1 MIYFLLDDL
10 SVKKGYFYGKINIFK
25 LGGGG
30 KIRTFEDRS
39 QRVYSPPHLTALE
52 PLLWGSVPLF
62 NKASNNKR
70 FIYFI
75 YANATRDLIGK
86 Y

>member
-1 MIYFLLDDL
+1 MSLKILL
-10 SVKKGYFYGKINIFK
+10 S
-25 LGGGG
+25 GGGG

-52 PLLWGSVPLF
+52 PLLMGKRPLF
-62 NKASNNKR
+62 NKASNNMR

-75 YANATRDLIGK
+75 YAIATRELIRIYQKKRVKDLKI
-86 Y
+86 YE

>member
-1 MIYFLLDDL
+1 
-10 SVKKGYFYGKINIFK
+10 
-25 LGGGG
+25 
-30 KIRTFEDRS
+30 
-39 QRVYSPPHLTALE
+39 
-52 PLLWGSVPLF
+52 LF

-86 Y
+86 YYKNRIKHLIIYE

>member
-1 MIYFLLDDL
+1 
-10 SVKKGYFYGKINIFK
+10 
-25 LGGGG
+25 
-30 KIRTFEDRS
+30 
-39 QRVYSPPHLTALE
+39 
-52 PLLWGSVPLF
+52 LF

-75 YANATRDLIGK
+75 HANATRDLIGK

>member
-1 MIYFLLDDL
+1 MLSKILL
-10 SVKKGYFYGKINIFK
+10 N
-25 LGGGG
+25 GGGG

-39 QRVYSPPHLTALE
+39 QRVYRPPHLPALE

-86 Y
+86 YQKNRIKQIEIYE

>member
-1 MIYFLLDDL
+1 
-10 SVKKGYFYGKINIFK
+10 
-25 LGGGG
+25 
-30 KIRTFEDRS
+30 
-39 QRVYSPPHLTALE
+39 
-52 PLLWGSVPLF
+52 LF

-86 Y
+86 YQKNRIKQILIYE

>member
-1 MIYFLLDDL
+1 
-10 SVKKGYFYGKINIFK
+10 
-25 LGGGG
+25 
-30 KIRTFEDRS
+30 
-39 QRVYSPPHLTALE
+39 
-52 PLLWGSVPLF
+52 LF

-86 Y
+86 C

>member
-1 MIYFLLDDL
+1 
-10 SVKKGYFYGKINIFK
+10 
-25 LGGGG
+25 
-30 KIRTFEDRS
+30 
-39 QRVYSPPHLTALE
+39 
-52 PLLWGSVPLF
+52 LF

-75 YANATRDLIGK
+75 YANAIRDLIGK

>member
-1 MIYFLLDDL
+1 
-10 SVKKGYFYGKINIFK
+10 
-25 LGGGG
+25 
-30 KIRTFEDRS
+30 
-39 QRVYSPPHLTALE
+39 
-52 PLLWGSVPLF
+52 LF

-75 YANATRDLIGK
+75 YAIATRDLIGK

>member
-1 MIYFLLDDL
+1 MLSKILL
-10 SVKKGYFYGKINIFK
+10 N
-25 LGGGG
+25 GGGG

-62 NKASNNKR
+62 NKASNNMR

-86 Y
+86 YIKNRIKQLIIYE

>member
-1 MIYFLLDDL
+1 MLPKILL
-10 SVKKGYFYGKINIFK
+10 N
-25 LGGGG
+25 GGGG

-86 Y
+86 YIKNRIKQIQIYE